1 MSEPCR
7 SSDDILINLATFLQ
21 KKKIVLNSVFE
32 VFLQKSD
39 MNHVLQRI
47 LIANSELEKQPLA
60 VEYLT
65 SALIDIIRKWYYL
78 NGEQN
83 KCSPRPNL
91 IAFLLI

>member
-1 MSEPCR
+1 
-7 SSDDILINLATFLQ
+7 
-21 KKKIVLNSVFE
+21 
-32 VFLQKSD
+32 

-78 NGEQN
+78 NGEQ
-83 KCSPRPNL
+83 
-91 IAFLLI
+91 